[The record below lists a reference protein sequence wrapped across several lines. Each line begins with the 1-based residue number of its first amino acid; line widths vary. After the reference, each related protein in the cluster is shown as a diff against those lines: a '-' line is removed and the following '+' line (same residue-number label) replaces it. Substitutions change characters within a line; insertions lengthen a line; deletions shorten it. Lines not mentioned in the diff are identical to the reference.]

1 MKLNDFSYE
10 LPPDLIAQFPLE
22 DRAAARLM
30 VIDRDEKTISHHV
43 FSRVVDFLTAGDV
56 LVLNDTRVFKAR
68 LHGKK
73 RTGGNVEILLIR
85 ESEPGIWEAMISQ
98 AKRMKEGT
106 EIDLDDDMSAT
117 VEKKI
122 TGSKV
127 HVQFNADISDVI
139 HKHGNVPLPHYIKRE
154 PVASDVENYQTIFA
168 KKSGSIAA
176 PTAGLHFTEELL
188 DRINRQAVTVAQIT
202 LHIGPGTF
210 KPIRNENIEEHIMDA
225 EYFEISPRTIS
236 AVENAK
242 RIIAVG
248 TSVCRALE
256 TYANTGERTGWAD
269 LFIYPGYRFKSV
281 TGLITNFHLP
291 SSTPLLLVCAFA
303 GKKTIFAAYDQA
315 RAQQYRFLSYGD
327 AMLII

>member
-1 MKLNDFSYE
+1 MKLSDFHYE
-10 LPPDLIAQFPLE
+10 LPKDLIAQFPLE

-30 VIDRDEKTISHHV
+30 VIDREKETISHHV
-43 FSRVVDFLTAGDV
+43 FTQVADFFHEGDV

-68 LHGKK
+68 LQGKK
-73 RTGGNVEILLIR
+73 CTGGKIEILLIR
-85 ESEPGIWEAMISQ
+85 ETAPGMWEAMISH

-106 EIDLDDDMSAT
+106 EISLGDDMYAT
-117 VEKKI
+117 VEQKI
-122 TGSKV
+122 AGSKV
-127 HVQFNADISDVI
+127 NLQFNVNISDVI
-139 HKHGNVPLPHYIKRE
+139 REHGSVPLPHYIKRE
-154 PVASDVENYQTIFA
+154 PVASDEENYQTVFA

-176 PTAGLHFTEELL
+176 PTAGLHFTEEFLNGL
-188 DRINRQAVTVAQIT
+188 TRQGITIAQVT

-225 EYFEISPRTIS
+225 EYFEISTQAAS
-236 AVENAK
+236 AMDNAK

-269 LFIYPGYRFKSV
+269 LFIYPGYRFKLVSA
-281 TGLITNFHLP
+281 LITNFHLP

-303 GKKTIFAAYDQA
+303 GKKTILAAYDQA
-315 RAQQYRFLSYGD
+315 IEQEYRFLSYGD
-327 AMLII
+327 AMMIL

>member
-1 MKLNDFSYE
+1 MKLSDFRYE
-10 LPPDLIAQFPLE
+10 LPEDLIAQFPLG

-30 VIDRDEKTISHHV
+30 VIDREKETISHHV
-43 FSRVVDFLTAGDV
+43 FTQVADFFHEGDV

-68 LHGKK
+68 LQGKK
-73 RTGGNVEILLIR
+73 CTGGQIEILLIR
-85 ESEPGIWEAMISQ
+85 ETAPGMWEAMISH

-106 EIDLDDDMSAT
+106 EIRLDDDMYAT

-127 HVQFNADISDVI
+127 NLQFNVNISDVI
-139 HKHGNVPLPHYIKRE
+139 REHGSVPLPHYIKRE
-154 PVASDVENYQTIFA
+154 PVASDEGNYQTVFA
-168 KKSGSIAA
+168 KQSGSIAA

-188 DRINRQAVTVAQIT
+188 NGITRQDITIAQVT

-225 EYFEISPRTIS
+225 EYFEISTQAAS
-236 AVENAK
+236 AIDNAK

-256 TYANTGERTGWAD
+256 TYANTGERTGWAN
-269 LFIYPGYRFKSV
+269 LFIYPGYRFKLVSA
-281 TGLITNFHLP
+281 LITNFHLP

-303 GKKTIFAAYDQA
+303 GKKPILAAYDQA
-315 RAQQYRFLSYGD
+315 IEQEYRFLSYGD
-327 AMLII
+327 AMMIL